1 MVFIESPT
9 NPRMKLV
16 DISALTKMV
25 HERDK
30 DVIIVMD
37 NTFLTPFFQVINLC
51 YLFYN
56 NFINL

>member
-30 DVIIVMD
+30 DIIIVMD
-37 NTFLTPFFQVINLC
+37 NTFLTPFFQVIKLC
-51 YLFYN
+51 LAK
-56 NFINL
+56 L